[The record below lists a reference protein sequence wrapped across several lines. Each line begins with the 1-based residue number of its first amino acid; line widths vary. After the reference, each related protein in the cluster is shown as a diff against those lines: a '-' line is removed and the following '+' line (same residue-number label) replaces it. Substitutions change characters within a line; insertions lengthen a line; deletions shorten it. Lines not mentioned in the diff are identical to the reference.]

1 MVNDATTTALEHALK
16 AVSLRQRTAA
26 HNIANAATPGFRSQR
41 IDFEQQLASALD
53 RGRPAEAAILTRPAG
68 TPVSLNGNDVLLEDE
83 STILLESEIRYEA
96 LIAGLNHKLG
106 LIRSAIGS

>member
-1 MVNDATTTALEHALK
+1 MISDTTTAALEHALK
-16 AVSLRQRTAA
+16 AVALRQRTAA

-41 IDFEQQLASALD
+41 VDFEQQLSSALD
-53 RGRPAEAAILTRPAG
+53 RGGPLEAAILTRPAA
-68 TPVSLNGNDVLLEDE
+68 TPISINGNDVLLEEE